1 MKLKGSFFCIFWCFN
16 LVTSSPVLSED
27 VEEQNLEVK
36 SQPSVQVQ
44 GNVLEG
50 ALALGLMGGAMA
62 LFSKKEEPQG
72 VDRQGLYDPVYGV
85 PRHTYAQR
93 VNDFERRVVS
103 KISNGLSGVTHNAR
117 RVTGRI
123 RNTLRR
129 AGQRSLGVLRRGGD
143 AISRMASNTDRS
155 LRGMARTATRGLR
168 RISSRVS
175 RVGAGSIERMGTT
188 TSNVPGAAL
197 RGLIKVGRSY
207 VRGLDRARK
216 NAVNGLRRFGTT
228 YKRGIS
234 RIGNTAS
241 HLASAYTRGVAR
253 MGSAAK
259 TSLSDV
265 ASDGVS
271 RLGQLASDGVAT
283 IGDLATD
290 VADVAVAVPKSLGNV
305 VQDKKMR
312 DCVLQAM
319 CYISTPFID
328 PNSNYVKR
336 NAEEN
341 NEEIVDLTKEESE
354 KIRVEDCEAFQCRM
368 VSFGRQAYDLL
379 RSSSQK

>member
-1 MKLKGSFFCIFWCFN
+1 
-16 LVTSSPVLSED
+16 
-27 VEEQNLEVK
+27 
-36 SQPSVQVQ
+36 
-44 GNVLEG
+44 
-50 ALALGLMGGAMA
+50 
-62 LFSKKEEPQG
+62 
-72 VDRQGLYDPVYGV
+72 
-85 PRHTYAQR
+85 
-93 VNDFERRVVS
+93 
-103 KISNGLSGVTHNAR
+103 
-117 RVTGRI
+117 
-123 RNTLRR
+123 
-129 AGQRSLGVLRRGGD
+129 
-143 AISRMASNTDRS
+143 
-155 LRGMARTATRGLR
+155 
-168 RISSRVS
+168 
-175 RVGAGSIERMGTT
+175 MGTT

-336 NAEEN
+336 KYVISQALIQVLLERL
-341 NEEIVDLTKEESE
+341 EIST
-354 KIRVEDCEAFQCRM
+354 IW
-368 VSFGRQAYDLL
+368 
-379 RSSSQK
+379 SSDIL